1 MRASP
6 SATTWI
12 GIITLVQS
20 VLIFVPMVILGN
32 AIDWPNSLDFAP
44 AVALP
49 LILEQLPAVRLGYGV
64 YLFYSVAWVAVGAG
78 LVWVVRSDHGPLGPL
93 AVTAIALI
101 AVSALARAIGII
113 RWLTAST
120 VLAEA
125 YPSASPEAAQAIE
138 LIQSA
143 VNAWGGA
150 VGELLG
156 VSLFAAGWLA
166 CISILF
172 IRQRALP
179 RWLGYA
185 GVVAALLLAAPV
197 VELFGYTANLFLAT
211 SALHTWLMVTGVV
224 LVWSG
229 TRGEAHSASTSP

>member
-12 GIITLVQS
+12 GVITLIQS

-78 LVWVVRSDHGPLGPL
+78 LVWAVRDNHSALGPL

-101 AVSALARAIGII
+101 TVSALARAVGII

-125 YPSASPEAAQAIE
+125 YPSATPEAARTIE

-156 VSLFAAGWLA
+156 VSLFAAGWLV
-166 CISILF
+166 CVSVLLL
-172 IRQRALP
+172 RQRSLP
-179 RWLGYA
+179 RWLGA
-185 GVVAALLLAAPV
+185 TGLLAAGLLATPV
-197 VELFGYTANLFLAT
+197 VELFGFTASIALAT
-211 SALHTWLMVTGVV
+211 SALHTWLMVAGVV
-224 LVWSG
+224 LVWFG
-229 TRGEAHSASTSP
+229 TRGRAETASPSR